1 VNELIVESYEVNK
14 IKAVLQ
20 ENKIM
25 YIAEKDKKRI
35 LEFFEL
41 SDKNFNLRK
50 YTKPILVYTVED
62 DLVKYSIFEEEI
74 LERYG
79 LENVDGYD
87 YTENVAFCPDW
98 MQGEEDDDFDDIDLD
113 DDDF

>member
-1 VNELIVESYEVNK
+1 
-14 IKAVLQ
+14 
-20 ENKIM
+20 M

-41 SDKNFNLRK
+41 SDNSFNLRK
-50 YTKPILVYTVED
+50 YTKPVLVYIVED
-62 DLVKYSIFEEEI
+62 DLVKYSIFDEDI

-87 YTENVAFCPDW
+87 FTENVAFCPDW
-98 MQGEEDDDFDDIDLD
+98 MREDEDDFDDDDLD
-113 DDDF
+113 DDDDF